1 MSDLWTA
8 LCLVAVLE
16 GLVLFAFPDAFK
28 RMAEQMRAMESRQLR
43 VAGAIVLVAGLV
55 ALYLGRGVASLSSS
69 PPRRGALDVGCGRG
83 EEFSADDPPTTAGLP
98 SPAQKPQSRRAR
110 RPSGGHTHEKN
121 T

>member
-55 ALYLGRGVASLSSS
+55 ALYPGRGGASGSSS
-69 PPRRGALDVGCGRG
+69 PRRRGSMGVGCGRG
-83 EEFSADDPPTTAGLP
+83 GELGRSARGLWG
-98 SPAQKPQSRRAR
+98 K
-110 RPSGGHTHEKN
+110 GGVQTFI
-121 T
+121 